1 MNSIIK
7 SYFLL
12 FLIPLFIACQA
23 NNKVKIDIDHEAQK
37 IIDQIKLPK
46 IPSLEVSLL
55 EFGAK
60 GDGVYDNTTAFKNAM
75 LSLSEQGGGKLLVPA
90 GKYLTGP
97 IHFKSNIELNLSQG
111 AELLF
116 KTNPA
121 AYMPLVKTSYEGIE
135 LYNFSPLIYAYKVE
149 NIAITGNG
157 ILNGQADKDHWWP
170 WAGKEVYGYKKG
182 EVNQNDPHNL
192 PRLRSMNASQT
203 AVEERKFGLGYQVRP
218 TFFEPL
224 ESTKILLSGVTIKNA
239 PFWIVHPLKSTH
251 FTMEGVT
258 IESHGPN
265 NDGCD
270 PEYSKYIHINNCVFD
285 TGDDCIAIKS
295 GRNEDGRRNKI
306 TSENIVVQNSKM
318 KDGHG
323 GVVMGSEISA
333 GVKNVFVLNCDMDS
347 PNLDRAIRLKSNTI
361 RGGGVDGLYVKNIRI
376 GQVKEAVLK
385 INTHYGI
392 YAVEE
397 GNYYP
402 DFKNI
407 YLEDIYA
414 KNGGKYGVLIQ
425 GRKELPVSGL
435 HFKNVIIE
443 QTKKD
448 PVLEFTSQIEFE
460 NTIINNKSF

>member
-1 MNSIIK
+1 MKMVEETK
-7 SYFLL
+7 S
-12 FLIPLFIACQA
+12 
-23 NNKVKIDIDHEAQK
+23 
-37 IIDQIKLPK
+37 
-46 IPSLEVSLL
+46 
-55 EFGAK
+55 
-60 GDGVYDNTTAFKNAM
+60 
-75 LSLSEQGGGKLLVPA
+75 
-90 GKYLTGP
+90 
-97 IHFKSNIELNLSQG
+97 
-111 AELLF
+111 
-116 KTNPA
+116 
-121 AYMPLVKTSYEGIE
+121 LVKT
-135 LYNFSPLIYAYKVE
+135 L
-149 NIAITGNG
+149 
-157 ILNGQADKDHWWP
+157 W
-170 WAGKEVYGYKKG
+170 
-182 EVNQNDPHNL
+182 
-192 PRLRSMNASQT
+192 
-203 AVEERKFGLGYQVRP
+203 
-218 TFFEPL
+218 
-224 ESTKILLSGVTIKNA
+224 
-239 PFWIVHPLKSTH
+239 
-251 FTMEGVT
+251 
-258 IESHGPN
+258 
-265 NDGCD
+265 
-270 PEYSKYIHINNCVFD
+270 SK
-285 TGDDCIAIKS
+285 
-295 GRNEDGRRNKI
+295 
-306 TSENIVVQNSKM
+306 NSKM

-397 GNYYP
+397 GKLLP

-460 NTIINNKSF
+460 NTIINNKSFKMIKKVIFICAFSFLA